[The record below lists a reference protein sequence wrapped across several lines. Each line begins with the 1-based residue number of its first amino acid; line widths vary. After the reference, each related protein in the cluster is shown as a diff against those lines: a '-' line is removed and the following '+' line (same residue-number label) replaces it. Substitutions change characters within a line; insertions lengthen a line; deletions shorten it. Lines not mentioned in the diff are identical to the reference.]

1 MVPEFAPRDG
11 GVSVGTLDTSCP
23 SVPHLA
29 PTLRYVAPV
38 FATSL
43 IIVLLFGAVVI
54 GAFAVLI
61 VVLMR
66 HRQDQLRRR
75 AAEAAQFGWFPV
87 PPNPWL
93 MEVAARLFQ
102 RGRPG
107 EMFAGDF
114 RGRGLCVLEYTYTT
128 SSGSNGQTQNH
139 TVHVVALNL
148 PVALPPLTLTKDSGL
163 KRMFG
168 GRDLELESK
177 AFNDAFR
184 ISCADERYAS
194 AVLHPRMME
203 WMLFNRGLEWQFAG
217 NALVS
222 WGRGSFTVRDVL
234 ARLEAMTGLIDRI
247 PPYVLRDYGQVS

>member
-1 MVPEFAPRDG
+1 
-11 GVSVGTLDTSCP
+11 
-23 SVPHLA
+23 
-29 PTLRYVAPV
+29 V
-38 FATSL
+38 FVTPL
-43 IIVLLFGAVVI
+43 IILLLFGGVVI
-54 GAFAVLI
+54 AAFAVLI
-61 VVLMR
+61 TVVVNNR
-66 HRQDQLRRR
+66 RDFLRRR
-75 AAEAAQFGWFPV
+75 AAEAAQLGWFLA

-93 MEVAARLFQ
+93 IEVAARLYQ

-128 SSGSNGQTQNH
+128 SSGSNGGTQTH

-148 PVALPPLTLTKDSGL
+148 PVALPPLTVTKDSGL
-163 KRMFG
+163 RRMFG
-168 GRDLELESK
+168 GSDLELESE

-184 ISCADERYAS
+184 VSCPDARFAS

-222 WGRGSFTVRDVL
+222 WGTGSFVVRDVL
-234 ARLEAMTGLIDRI
+234 ARLEAMAGVIDRI
-247 PPYVLRDYGQVS
+247 PPYILRDYGHPPS

>member
-1 MVPEFAPRDG
+1 VIAP
-11 GVSVGTLDTSCP
+11 
-23 SVPHLA
+23 A
-29 PTLRYVAPV
+29 
-38 FATSL
+38 L
-43 IIVLLFGAVVI
+43 IVVLLFGGLVVA
-54 GAFAVLI
+54 AFVVLI
-61 VVLMR
+61 VALVKN
-66 HRQDQLRRR
+66 RQDFLRRR
-75 AAEAAQFGWFPV
+75 AAEAAQFGWFPA

-93 MEVAARLFQ
+93 IKVAARLFQ

-107 EMFAGDF
+107 EMFVGDF

-128 SSGSNGQTQNH
+128 SSDDSQRTV

-168 GRDLELESK
+168 GRDLELELA

-184 ISCADERYAS
+184 VSCADDRYAS

-222 WGRGSFTVRDVL
+222 WGHGSFTVRDVL
-234 ARLEAMTGLIDRI
+234 ARLEAMAGLIDRI
-247 PPYVLRDYGQVS
+247 PPYVVRDYGRPTY

>member
-1 MVPEFAPRDG
+1 MIA
-11 GVSVGTLDTSCP
+11 
-23 SVPHLA
+23 
-29 PTLRYVAPV
+29 
-38 FATSL
+38 ATL
-43 IIVLLFGAVVI
+43 IIVLLFGGLLI
-54 GAFAVLI
+54 TAFVVLI
-61 VVLMR
+61 TVIVKHSR
-66 HRQDQLRRR
+66 DAQRRR
-75 AAEAAQFGWFPV
+75 AAEAAHYGWFPV

-93 MEVAARLFQ
+93 TEVAARLYL

-114 RGRGLCVLEYTYTT
+114 RGRGMCVLDYAYSS
-128 SSGSNGQTQNH
+128 SSGSASGTRND
-139 TVHVVALNL
+139 TVHVVALIL
-148 PVALPPLTLTKDSGL
+148 PVALPPLKLTEDSGL
-163 KRMFG
+163 KQMFG

-184 ISCADERYAS
+184 VSCADDRFAS

-222 WGRGSFTVRDVL
+222 WGHGSFVVQDVL

-247 PPYVLRDYGQVS
+247 PPYVFRDYGLPTY